1 MLYSMRI
8 ELKVGVDY
16 VNTKKISIIISKNY
30 NDYFIVYDTKFQD
43 YIFYNKIGL
52 IIFNGEDKS
61 EIIKIDECK
70 LNDKNFDFM
79 TNFLHITK
87 FTSQSIIV
95 EKQVKHK
102 KIFEKLFYDEK
113 KFQSKSLL
121 KCSMNNG

>member
-30 NDYFIVYDTKFQD
+30 NDYLIVYDTKFQD

-52 IIFNGEDKS
+52 IILNGEDKS

-79 TNFLHITK
+79 TNFLHLTK

-95 EKQVKHK
+95 EKQVKYN